1 MTIKELLEKQ
11 KENRL
16 RVINKGADLERK
28 VTSVESTE
36 TPDVVS
42 FLPEDTILIT
52 TGMTYKDD
60 QEALCRLI
68 EDLDKLPC
76 AGLAIKLG
84 RFIDELESHVIEKAD
99 ELGFPLFQIP
109 SDLTL
114 GDVYHQLLAS
124 LWNDQNEDLSFA
136 LNTQKKFSNLVLQGV
151 SAKAFLNNVSMVLNK
166 AVTLLTPFGE
176 VIDRSRSCSED
187 DEKLAKILFEDY
199 QLYETQG
206 ASIEHF
212 RDQKNKKGRVLVYP
226 IKVISRHAA
235 HLFIFDSEDLVT
247 DRQKLIIEQITQS
260 LGTFLYE
267 QMLRTFGEICE
278 RETYARA
285 LVGQDKADEKLQWT
299 EDQLRIL
306 GKHHGIKQS
315 DYYTVIL
322 GTMEPVVTRRF
333 EPVKFS
339 QREEKYIQIYSWL
352 NHWLKDNFRDDVI
365 LFPQYEDFRFIFLNQ
380 GSKKMGRKHMVKLHD
395 IIRKMMHLEMVFSL
409 GNEMLEISSISYSY
423 GEAVE
428 SYRDCEVNAGEE
440 YIRYFMPKQATEL
453 LKTLPGDQTKK
464 FCVHTLKSLA
474 YPKDDM
480 TMELQKT
487 LRIYLEHNSSV
498 TETANEMFLHRNTIK
513 YRIKKCEELLECDFT
528 ETSQCFQLLL
538 ALVLAADK

>member
-1 MTIKELLEKQ
+1 MTIKELLDKQ
-11 KENRL
+11 RENRL
-16 RVINKGADLERK
+16 KVINRYADLERK
-28 VTSVESTE
+28 VTSIESTE

-84 RFIDELESHVIEKAD
+84 RFIDKLEPYVIEKAD
-99 ELGFPLFQIP
+99 ELRFPLFQIP

-151 SAKAFLNNVSMVLNK
+151 SSKAFLNNVSMVLNK
-166 AVTLLTPFGE
+166 AVALLTPFGE

-187 DEKLAKILFEDY
+187 DENMARALFKDY
-199 QLYETQG
+199 CLYDMQG
-206 ASIEHF
+206 AMIEHF
-212 RDQKNKKGRVLVYP
+212 RDQKNRKGRVLVYP

-235 HLFIFDSEDLVT
+235 HLFIFESEDLVT
-247 DRQKLIIEQITQS
+247 ERQKLIIEQITQS

-267 QMLRTFGEICE
+267 QMLRTFGEICACG
-278 RETYARA
+278 TYAKV
-285 LVGQDKADEKLQWT
+285 LLGQEKTDEKLAWT
-299 EDQLRIL
+299 EKQLCEL
-306 GKHHGIKQS
+306 GKPYGIRQS

-322 GTMEPVVTRRF
+322 GTMEPVSTRRF
-333 EPVKFS
+333 ETVKFS
-339 QREEKYIQIYSWL
+339 KREEQYIQIYSWL
-352 NHWLKDNFRDDVI
+352 SHWLKETFRGDVI
-365 LFPQYEDFRFIFLNQ
+365 FFPQYEEFRFVFLNQ
-380 GSKKMGRKHMVKLHD
+380 GHKKLSRKHMVKLHD
-395 IIRKMMHLEMVFSL
+395 TIMKIMHVEMIFSM
-409 GNEMLEISSISYSY
+409 GNELMEISSIGSSYQ
-423 GEAVE
+423 EALE
-428 SYRDCEVNAGEE
+428 SYRDCETNAGEA

-453 LKTLPGDQTKK
+453 LKTLPGDQAKK

-474 YPKDDM
+474 YPKDEM
-480 TMELQKT
+480 TLELQKT
-487 LRIYLEHNSSV
+487 LRVYLEHNCSV

-538 ALVLAADK
+538 ALVLVAAK